1 MKKII
6 RDVDEERDIVQVTTT
21 DERWYMKPSANKESG
36 VPEYV
41 AVPSVTFIAHSY
53 PKGIGYMK
61 WLSDKG
67 WDEAK
72 AIKNAAGNKGSKVH
86 QACDAI
92 LSGHEVRID
101 STFMNHETDKE
112 EELTLE
118 ECDAIISFV
127 KWMND
132 LKGDGRV
139 LKSIANEKVL
149 FSEQHG
155 YAGTF
160 DFICKIDDEY
170 WLIDFKTSQ
179 YVWPEH
185 QLQMSAYKEAIENG
199 ENPIENL
206 PEDAVL
212 NLAILQ
218 LGYRLNKNGY
228 KWNVVEPKFELFLA
242 TKQIW
247 QNEHGKE
254 KPSQKDYPIV
264 LSPAVEITIEEVAQD
279 LGITLPTNKKS
290 HGKAK

>member
-6 RDVDEERDIVQVTTT
+6 RDVDEKRGIVQVTTT
-21 DERWYMKPSANKESG
+21 DERWYMKPSVNKETG
-36 VPEYV
+36 VPEYIG
-41 AVPSVTFIAHSY
+41 VPSVTFIAHSY

-67 WDEAK
+67 WDEAE

-132 LKGDGRV
+132 LKEKDRI
-139 LKSIANEKVL
+139 LIPIANEQVL
-149 FSEQHG
+149 FSEKHG

-185 QLQMSAYKEAIENG
+185 QLQVSAYKEAIENG

-228 KWNVVEPKFELFLA
+228 KWNELEARFDLFLA
-242 TKQIW
+242 TKEIW
-247 QNEHGKE
+247 KNEHGKE
-254 KPSQKDYPIV
+254 KPSQKDYPLV
-264 LSPAVEITIEEVAQD
+264 LSPASEVTVEEVLEELNIHD
-279 LGITLPTNKKS
+279 STGDK
-290 HGKAK
+290 